1 MYDGHQV
8 CLRQR
13 TVIIQTPVERFQIFP
28 FQTQSRRHG
37 MSSESQ
43 KQIPAPGQSFIH
55 IIGFDGPARGFN
67 HTFCFRAHDH
77 RTVVFFL
84 QTARNNTNQTFVA
97 VLQTEDDDFVVL
109 HFALLDHFYRPLI
122 AENRHLLPALIQI
135 DQFRRQMLCFLPVLR
150 LQKPGRHLRR
160 TQPSRRIKT
169 WSDHKAHMICGN
181 IVFIQTTVTDQRL
194 KTRMGYY
201 CQPVQTIFHN
211 DPVFIHQVHHISHRR
226 NGGKGQQF
234 IKFRLRHTTGLIEL
248 FHQLKSHSGAA
259 QPLKRVGAVFPFRIN
274 DRIRIRQLINF
285 LFISIGIRLTPVDNL
300 MMIRNDHCHSKFLC
314 HSHRIHGGNP
324 IITGQNT
331 SGAPAVSLPDNAL
344 IQPVAFL
351 NPVRR
356 RHVSPASGLTDTAP

>member
-135 DQFRRQMLCFLPVLR
+135 DQFPARCSASSRSSVCKSLAAISAVLSR
-150 LQKPGRHLRR
+150 PAALKHGPITKP
-160 TQPSRRIKT
+160 T
-169 WSDHKAHMICGN
+169 
-181 IVFIQTTVTDQRL
+181 
-194 KTRMGYY
+194 
-201 CQPVQTIFHN
+201 
-211 DPVFIHQVHHISHRR
+211 
-226 NGGKGQQF
+226 
-234 IKFRLRHTTGLIEL
+234 
-248 FHQLKSHSGAA
+248 
-259 QPLKRVGAVFPFRIN
+259 
-274 DRIRIRQLINF
+274 
-285 LFISIGIRLTPVDNL
+285 
-300 MMIRNDHCHSKFLC
+300 
-314 HSHRIHGGNP
+314 
-324 IITGQNT
+324 
-331 SGAPAVSLPDNAL
+331 
-344 IQPVAFL
+344 
-351 NPVRR
+351 
-356 RHVSPASGLTDTAP
+356 